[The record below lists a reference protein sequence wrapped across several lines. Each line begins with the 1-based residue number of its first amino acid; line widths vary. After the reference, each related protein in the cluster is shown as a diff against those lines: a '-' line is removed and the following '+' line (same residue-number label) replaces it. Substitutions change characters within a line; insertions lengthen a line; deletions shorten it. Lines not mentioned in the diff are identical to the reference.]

1 MSDFCVP
8 TDLAMD
14 FSYAPENLE
23 MQRTLRLFTS
33 PAQYERWLKPL
44 LDGKVRCCFSMT
56 EPDVASSDATNMRTT
71 IRRLVG

>member
-1 MSDFCVP
+1 
-8 TDLAMD
+8 MD